1 MNVSMRWLKD
11 MVPGL
16 EGTAEEI
23 AEHLAL
29 RGAPVDDIASPGQG
43 LGDIVVGKVL
53 KAEQHPNAD
62 RLRVC
67 EVDGG
72 DGIVQVV
79 CGAPNVTGGTY
90 YPFAPVGSVLPG
102 DFKIKKAKIR
112 GEVSFGMLCS
122 SKELGLG
129 SDHDGIMELT
139 GDFTP
144 GEPFVAAFGLDDATL
159 DVEITANRGDL
170 LSHAGVARE
179 LASEGAG
186 EVVLPDIPGAPAWAS
201 TSDRPD
207 EPDRPHEPDRPDEPD
222 RPHDPHAAL
231 EYLQSTAEVTS
242 RGVSIRIDDPDLCPR
257 YLGAIIRG
265 VTIGPSPVWLQER
278 LRGAGARPINNVVDA
293 TNYVLLELGQPMHAF
308 DFARLGGSSIVVR
321 RAGAGTKKFT
331 TLDGEERALTADML
345 MICDAEQ
352 PLAIGGVMGG
362 QNSEVEDDTTDL
374 LLECALFDPKSIRA
388 TRKAL
393 VMSTDASYRFE
404 RGVDPDGMRRAMER
418 CIAVILATAGGEVDG
433 PILDS
438 CPQPFETAIV
448 DLRLARIERLLGIPF
463 ERSYVKELLAP
474 LGFSFEGSS
483 RDDSGDSGDSAVSEV
498 SGVSG
503 NSGNAE
509 AGDDGVLR
517 VRVPGFRSYDV
528 TREVDLIEEV
538 ARTHGFDRF
547 PDTLGP
553 QRPGTVPDHPLFQLE
568 DQLRAS
574 LAAAGLF
581 EAHTPAFAP
590 EGEGDV
596 IVANPLATTEPVLR
610 RALLPALLR
619 RIEYNLAHGNR
630 DVRLFEI
637 GTSFRSSGKGEPPHE
652 ETHLAAV
659 LTGLREPPHWSREDE
674 PFEIWDLKA
683 LLEDTVALAR
693 RRGGSI
699 APFVDAPATLQAPD
713 VGVSPVGASGVGA
726 SQSGPTG
733 SPPLQLDPTMTFVVT
748 DTSGAIVGHGGRVTD
763 AAVDLPVWAGDVW
776 GFEITLP
783 PEPGPALVPTHA
795 ALPQFPASER
805 DVALLVPATLES
817 AAVAAHI
824 GRFGGNA
831 LEAVELFDV
840 YSGDGVAEGQRS
852 IAYRLRFRSP
862 KRTLKDK
869 DVDKSMKTIL
879 KRLEEDL
886 GVRARG

>member
-29 RGAPVDDIASPGQG
+29 RGAPVDDIASPGRG
-43 LGDIVVGKVL
+43 LADIVVGKVI

-72 DGIVQVV
+72 DGVVQVV
-79 CGAPNVTGGTY
+79 CGAPNVKGGTY

-102 DFKIKKAKIR
+102 DFKIKRAKIR

-129 SDHDGIMELT
+129 SDHDGIMELS
-139 GDFTP
+139 GEFAP

-179 LASEGAG
+179 LASEGKG
-186 EVVLPDIPGAPAWAS
+186 VVVLPEIPGAPARAS
-201 TSDRPD
+201 ASERHEGDDGPDAGDAGSDFD
-207 EPDRPHEPDRPDEPD
+207 GT
-222 RPHDPHAAL
+222 L
-231 EYLQSTAEVTS
+231 EYLQSTGEVTS
-242 RGVSIRIDDPDLCPR
+242 KGVSVRIDDPDLCPR

-265 VTIGPSPVWLQER
+265 VTIGPSPAWLQER

-308 DFARLGGSSIVVR
+308 DLARLGGSSIVVR
-321 RAGAGTKKFT
+321 RAGEGMKKFT
-331 TLDGEERALTADML
+331 TLDGEERTLTADML
-345 MICDAEQ
+345 MICDAAQ
-352 PLAIGGVMGG
+352 PVAIAGVMGG

-438 CPQPFETAIV
+438 RPRPFETAVV
-448 DLRLARIERLLGIPF
+448 DLRLARIEHLLGIPF

-474 LGFSFEGSS
+474 LGFSFENDSGNDSG
-483 RDDSGDSGDSAVSEV
+483 DDSGDADAS
-498 SGVSG
+498 
-503 NSGNAE
+503 
-509 AGDDGVLR
+509 DDGVLH

-553 QRPGTVPDHPLFQLE
+553 ARPGTVPDHPLFQLE

-574 LAAAGLF
+574 LVAAGLF

-596 IVANPLATTEPVLR
+596 VVANPLATTEPVLR
-610 RALLPALLR
+610 RAILPSLLR

-637 GTSFRSSGKGEPPHE
+637 GTSFRSAGKGDPPHE
-652 ETHLAAV
+652 ETHLSAV
-659 LTGLREPPHWSREDE
+659 LTGLREPPHWSRTDE
-674 PFEIWDLKA
+674 PLEIWDLKA

-693 RRGGSI
+693 RRGGSVL
-699 APFVDAPATLQAPD
+699 PFVDGPATLQAPET
-713 VGVSPVGASGVGA
+713 GGSGPGASR
-726 SQSGPTG
+726 QSGPAG
-733 SPPLQLDPTMTFVVT
+733 SPPLQFDPTMTFVVT
-748 DTSGAIVGHGGRVTD
+748 DPTDAPDSTDAPGAIVGHGGRIAD
-763 AAVDLPVWAGDVW
+763 AAIDLPVWAGDVW

-783 PEPGPALVPTHA
+783 AEPEPALVPTHA

-805 DVALLVPATLES
+805 DVALLVPATLDS
-817 AAVAAHI
+817 VTVTAHI
-824 GRFGGNA
+824 DKFGGKE

-840 YSGDGVAEGQRS
+840 YSGDGVAEGLRS